1 MKNIFMVIIVIITLV
16 LLVKADGIGRV
27 KFFTDPS
34 CETCHKVDAYLQ
46 ELKPAYSLKIEKLS
60 VYEKEN
66 MERLFALEKTYNVSV
81 SQVPVVEIEG
91 IGILQG
97 DAILRDLK
105 ELLEKG
111 RTDTSTS
118 DFSTRNFTIGAVAL
132 AGLLDGIN
140 PCAFATMVF
149 LILFLFSINKSRR
162 EILGVALCFCAG
174 VFIAYFAMGIGLR
187 AVLSALYNVA
197 AVKKYLNTVL
207 AGVLIILAVWSFV
220 DAYLF
225 IKKGI
230 VTLKLPESWK
240 RYINHFII
248 IRSKYGSL
256 YAGSIITGIIVS
268 VIEIA
273 CTGQIYIPVIGY
285 MIKEGKTSGY
295 LYLTVYNLAFILPL
309 VAVGIAVF
317 FGMQKETVRTMLSK
331 SVVKVKIAMGVLFV
345 LLAILISMG

>member
-1 MKNIFMVIIVIITLV
+1 MKKRIIVSLIALFCGYVSFLNASISV
-16 LLVKADGIGRV
+16 R
-27 KFFTDPS
+27 FFTDPS

-46 ELKPAYSLKIEKLS
+46 ELKPEYSLKIEKLS

-66 MERLFALEKTYNVSV
+66 MGRLFALEQTYNMAI

-91 IGILQG
+91 VGILQG
-97 DAILRDLK
+97 EAILSDLK
-105 ELLEKG
+105 DLLEKG
-111 RTDTSTS
+111 RTETSNS
-118 DFSTRNFTIGAVAL
+118 NFSSRSFTVSAVAI

-162 EILGVALCFCAG
+162 EILGVALSFCVG

-187 AVLSALYNVA
+187 AVLSALYDVA
-197 AVKKYLNTVL
+197 LVKQYLNTVL
-207 AGVLIILAVWSFV
+207 AGVLVILAVWSFT

-225 IKKGI
+225 TKKGY

-240 RYINHFII
+240 RYVNHFII
-248 IRSKYGSL
+248 TRSKNGSL

-285 MIKEGKTSGY
+285 MIKEGNSSGY

-309 VAVGIAVF
+309 VVVGIAVF
-317 FGMQKETVRTMLSK
+317 FGMQKESLRTVLTG
-331 SVVKVKIAMGVLFV
+331 SVAKAKIAMGVLFLV
-345 LLAILISMG
+345 LAVLMMM

>member
-1 MKNIFMVIIVIITLV
+1 MLV
-16 LLVKADGIGRV
+16 RFYLSLVVFLLGSVSLLNASVPVR
-27 KFFTDPS
+27 FFTDPS

-60 VYEKEN
+60 VFEKEN

-91 IGILQG
+91 IGLLQG

-118 DFSTRNFTIGAVAL
+118 DFSSRSFTVGAVAI

-207 AGVLIILAVWSFV
+207 SGVLIILAVWSFF

-248 IRSKYGSL
+248 TRSKHGSL

-285 MIKEGKTSGY
+285 MIKEGKSAGY

-317 FGMQKETVRTMLSK
+317 FGMQKESLRTVLTG
-331 SVVKVKIAMGVLFV
+331 SVAKAKIAMGVLFLGLAV
-345 LLAILISMG
+345 LMLI